1 MPNKAQT
8 NLWVT
13 FENILT
19 TETSQKA
26 DSSQDIPPCRT
37 CSSARFSPS
46 QAERTEA
53 DLFVLMP
60 RQDHGTV
67 LKEGAGRRKGKTG
80 VGRGRISKMHNTV
93 KTCLQDKDPNY

>member
-1 MPNKAQT
+1 M
-8 NLWVT
+8 

-53 DLFVLMP
+53 DLFVLML
-60 RQDHGTV
+60 RQDHGIV
-67 LKEGAGRRKGKTG
+67 LKEGGQEEGQDRSREERRNK
-80 VGRGRISKMHNTV
+80 
-93 KTCLQDKDPNY
+93 QDA